1 MTIKIDL
8 RKILQE
14 AQNKARSGIPMDEAI
29 SMAVWDHFADQE
41 SANTAMAMVST
52 ALLEFDPGKAGTL
65 EEVVQNMLQAIETS
79 AHPGVITEEIESEHP
94 ALRDCRLLINP
105 RMAGCDEKRL
115 IADNGFSAASASGGP
130 NPVKLESGLGKLI
143 FLLALAAL
151 AYWLFL

>member
-14 AQNKARSGIPMDEAI
+14 AQNKTRSGIPMDEAI

-41 SANTAMAMVST
+41 SANTAMALVST
-52 ALLEFDPGKAGTL
+52 ALLEFDSGKAGTL
-65 EEVVQNMLQAIETS
+65 EEAVQNMLQAIETS
-79 AHPGVITEEIESEHP
+79 AHPGVITEEIESEH
-94 ALRDCRLLINP
+94 
-105 RMAGCDEKRL
+105 EKRFT
-115 IADNGFSAASASGGP
+115 ADDGFSAEQSLP

-151 AYWLFL
+151 AYWLL